1 MKSRPLL
8 LRFVVCL
15 LLPAISVF
23 VFGYIYFL
31 RSLPVAENF
40 TLSGQGYNDVDVKR
54 DRHGAVYLSSDDD
67 NSIYFGMGYV
77 QAQDRL
83 WQLTLQQRIV
93 QGRLSEILG
102 EKGMKSDIFI
112 RTLGIYRAAQQAWTR
127 LDRPAQDSLVAYAA
141 GVNQAIKQQRTL
153 PPEFILLGVKPE
165 EWTPVDSLAWVKMF
179 ALDLGGNMFK
189 EIQHD
194 VATESLNN
202 EQVRLLF
209 PTYTSVPP
217 DRTADLRPAASLA
230 MQDVKF
236 ISKQGAYF
244 GTGGTGVGSNAWV
257 VSGTHTRT
265 GYPMLA
271 NDPHLGLQQPSPWYV
286 VSQNGARLHTQG
298 MSLTGLPLVIFG
310 SNQHIAWGGTA
321 LTADVQDLYAETVNP
336 DDPSRYKV
344 DNQWLSFSQ
353 RKETIRVR
361 SGIPDMLY
369 PPLQDVTLNIK
380 ETRHGPVVSA
390 LFPTIRQT
398 LSLRWTAL
406 DADDT
411 SYMAF
416 MRINYAHDW
425 PSFQSAVRLLAA
437 PALNLLYADTE
448 NNIGMIS
455 AGAIPLRGQG
465 NGELPLPGENSR
477 NDWRGYI
484 PFNELPV
491 SRNPASGFI
500 VSANNEVSNHTY
512 PHFISHDWAPSAR
525 AQRITRLLDDKIA
538 ASENRITHEDM
549 IAIQR
554 DTYDANIAAFRH
566 AAINKIQPTGRRQQM
581 AIDRLAA
588 WDGDMNRESVA
599 ATLIVSWSRHMRI
612 NMVVDSLP
620 KSWGEDEKNALMSEL
635 GTYTP
640 LSSLVKIL
648 NDDTHACRTFGPP
661 TSWHNCQDVLVKSLD
676 QALDELSRMRGDNMN
691 NWQWGNLHSS
701 YYQHRLFSGV
711 RFLDNIFST
720 RIANGGSPDAI
731 NVADMHFDLSK
742 GYDQTLGASFRMIVD
757 VKSEKISTRYI
768 NSTGQSGNIMSEHYR
783 DSVQPFNEFIFNE
796 IKKDS
801 HARSEK

>member
-8 LRFVVCL
+8 LRIVVCL
-15 LLPAISVF
+15 LLPAIAVCL
-23 VFGYIYFL
+23 FGYIYFL

-40 TLSGQGYNDVDVKR
+40 TLTGQGYNDVEVKR
-54 DRHGAVYLSSDDD
+54 DRNGAVYLSSNDD
-67 NSIYFGMGYV
+67 NSIYFAMGYV

-93 QGRLSEILG
+93 QGRLSEMLG

-112 RTLGIYRAAQQAWTR
+112 RTLGIYRAAQQAWTQ

-165 EWTPVDSLAWVKMF
+165 DWTPIDSLAWVKMF

-189 EIQHD
+189 EIQYD
-194 VATESLNN
+194 VAAESLNH
-202 EQVRLLF
+202 EQIKLLF
-209 PTYTSVPP
+209 PTYISALP
-217 DRTADLRPAASLA
+217 DRAADLSPSGSIVMR
-230 MQDVKF
+230 DVNS
-236 ISKQGAYF
+236 IREQLSYF

-257 VSGTHTRT
+257 VSGTHTQT
-265 GYPMLA
+265 GYPILA

-286 VSQNGARLHTQG
+286 VSQNGARLHAQG

-310 SNQHIAWGGTA
+310 SNEHIAWGGTA
-321 LTADVQDLYAETVNP
+321 LTADVEDLYAETVKP
-336 DDPSRYKV
+336 DDPSRYKA
-344 DNQWLSFSQ
+344 DNQWLPFSQ
-353 RKETIRVR
+353 RTETIRVR

-369 PPLQDVTLNIK
+369 PPLKNVTLNVK
-380 ETRHGPVVSA
+380 ETRHGPVVST

-406 DADDT
+406 DPDDT

-437 PALNLLYADTE
+437 PALNLLYADTK

-455 AGAIPLRGQG
+455 AGAIPVRGYG
-465 NGELPLPGENSR
+465 SGELPLPGENLR
-477 NDWRGYI
+477 NDWKGYI
-484 PFNELPV
+484 PFDELPV
-491 SRNPASGFI
+491 SWNPASGFI
-500 VSANNEVSNHTY
+500 VSANNEVSNQAY
-512 PHFISHDWAPSAR
+512 PHFISHDWASPAR
-525 AQRITRLLDDKIA
+525 AQRITWLLGDRMA
-538 ASENRITHEDM
+538 VSRNRITHEDM

-554 DTYDANIAAFRH
+554 DTHDVNIAAFRH
-566 AAINKIQPTGRRQQM
+566 AAVNKIHPAGRRQQM
-581 AIDRLAA
+581 AIDRLAT
-588 WDGDMNRESVA
+588 WDGDMSRESVA
-599 ATLIVSWSRHMRI
+599 ATLIISWSRHMRI

-620 KSWGEDEKNALMSEL
+620 KSWGEDEKNTLMSEL
-635 GTYTP
+635 GTYIP

-648 NDDTHACRTFGPP
+648 EDDTNDCQTFGRQ

-676 QALDELSRMRGDNMN
+676 QALDELSRMRGDNMDS
-691 NWQWGNLHSS
+691 WKWGNLHSS
-701 YYQHRLFSGV
+701 YYEHRLFSGI

-742 GYDQTLGASFRMIVD
+742 GYDQKLGASFRMIID
-757 VKSEKISTRYI
+757 VQSGKIRTRYI

-783 DSVQPFNEFIFNE
+783 DMVKPFNTFIFSE
-796 IKKDS
+796 ITNDFDTRPS
-801 HARSEK
+801 Q